1 MIAARERIKPV
12 LWTPLLLCTLAAP
25 VYAGVKVKGDVDQVA
40 EQVEQAFEELEIE
53 TAESSRD
60 VDRAMAVG
68 TARSGARV
76 MVSVEHLGDDE
87 CELSVS
93 TDDQDIEARFLRLM
107 QTR

>member
-12 LWTPLLLCTLAAP
+12 LWTTLLLCTLAAP

-68 TARSGARV
+68 KARSGARV